1 MEKYPE
7 KDEILDLVIE
17 LKKTIRSP
25 NRDKIIELILN
36 NLYVKYMVN
45 QADLMEWK
53 NEVKVFNK
61 IKNKSKS

>member
-7 KDEILDLVIE
+7 KEEILDLVVE
-17 LKKTIRSP
+17 LKKMAKTP
-25 NRDKIIELILN
+25 NRDKFIEIILN

-53 NEVKVFNK
+53 NEVKIFNK
-61 IKNKSKS
+61 IKNKA

>member
-7 KDEILDLVIE
+7 KEEILDLVVE
-17 LKKTIRSP
+17 LKKMAKTP
-25 NRDKIIELILN
+25 NRDKFIEIILN

-53 NEVKVFNK
+53 NEVKIFNK
-61 IKNKSKS
+61 IKNTIN

>member
-1 MEKYPE
+1 MGNYPE

-17 LKKTIRSP
+17 LKKMAQSP
-25 NRDKIIELILN
+25 NRDKFIEIVLN

-53 NEVKVFNK
+53 NEVKIFNK
-61 IKNKSKS
+61 IKNKT